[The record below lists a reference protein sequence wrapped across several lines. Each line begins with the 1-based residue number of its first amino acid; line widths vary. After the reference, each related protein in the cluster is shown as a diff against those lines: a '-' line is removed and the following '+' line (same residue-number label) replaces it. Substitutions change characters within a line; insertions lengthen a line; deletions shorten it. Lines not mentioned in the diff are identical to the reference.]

1 MPTASHG
8 LIFVV
13 EDERIQRHAYV
24 DALKAHGFVVAS
36 ASSGEEAARLLSHYT
51 PRLVIL
57 DVNLPGIG
65 GPEVC
70 RRIRKQMGTGV
81 TVIFVTSND
90 TANVLLECV
99 EAGGDDFLIKGSS
112 VTRVLE
118 RVSYWLN
125 SPARSLRSNQR
136 ESIVKNVR
144 TAITLDPSPRPAAA
158 PPAKGWRSLDPK
170 ADPNLASLI
179 EFIAAA
185 RAYAK
190 SNFGRTVK
198 QKLYLL
204 GYIAGVVNY
213 VANSNMVLK
222 IRFLEYLKAT
232 LHRSGVLELED
243 VDDLVNNW
251 HEFYGQ
257 PTFEAAGLCGEMDY
271 QSWAASQQP
280 PRGLAT
286 AAETADFR

>member
-36 ASSGEEAARLLSHYT
+36 ASSGEEASRLLSHYT

-125 SPARSLRSNQR
+125 SPARSLRTNQR

-144 TAITLDPSPRPAAA
+144 TAITLDPSPRPAVVS
-158 PPAKGWRSLDPK
+158 PVKGWRALDPK

-190 SNFGRTVK
+190 SNFGKTVK

-271 QSWAASQQP
+271 QSWAASKQE
-280 PRGLAT
+280 PRGLAA
-286 AAETADFR
+286 AAESTELR

>member
-1 MPTASHG
+1 VPTASHG

-70 RRIRKQMGTGV
+70 RRIRKQMGNGV

-90 TANVLLECV
+90 TADVLLECV

-125 SPARSLRSNQR
+125 APARSLRSNQR
-136 ESIVKNVR
+136 ESIVRNVR
-144 TAITLDPSPRPAAA
+144 TAITVEPSTRPAAA
-158 PPAKGWRSLDPK
+158 PPAKGWRALDPK
-170 ADPNLASLI
+170 ADQNLATLI

-271 QSWAASQQP
+271 QSWAANQQQ

-286 AAETADFR
+286 AAETADLR